1 MGATLLVLSV
11 IALQPGNPLHL
22 ASMGRSIMKADPA
35 AVAAA
40 AQAAAQAS
48 QAAAKAKDLDAAAAA
63 AQADAKA
70 KEAQMTAAVAAAKAD
85 ADSAKAKEAMATA
98 QAASQAA
105 ANKAAQAV
113 AAAKAA
119 NMEARAKQVAAAKAA
134 NKVPANALPAAAPAP
149 GAAPTPAAPAATDA
163 KGCHTAVPGGERALK
178 PRGVA
183 GDSCFGAVRG
193 LTRRGTFEAE
203 VLWHKWIGVVENP
216 GQYGGGINRCDLQS
230 VFVTAGRNS
239 NRFAIQDYLFRT
251 KWLAWAWL
259 TSRS

>member
-48 QAAAKAKDLDAAAAA
+48 QAAAKATDWDAAA
-63 AQADAKA
+63 
-70 KEAQMTAAVAAAKAD
+70 AAAKAD

-183 GDSCFGAVRG
+183 GDSCFGAVLG